1 MNKDFKI
8 IAIRP
13 LPDCDSKYRKSL
25 IAGEVYKF
33 YNNYDIVYNNESARI
48 RSITKQPHISE
59 SLYNLK
65 NGINV
70 NISAIVGKNGSGKS
84 TLFDLLYLFI
94 YLLSSDDDINKKSVI
109 KKYQID
115 LGIRLRN
122 LRLTYT
128 EIEDFDVVE
137 SENQLK
143 KVIDINSQYDLK
155 VDLKLILNPELFLKK
170 IKTELGNH
178 IIRLEL
184 DYNKEKEAE
193 EEMQQG
199 FSLSVIYQINSSIYE
214 LIYRKNTFLYVAYE
228 NGQRIN
234 LDFEKDFAL
243 KNFFYNVCL
252 NYSHHSLNSEISGK
266 WIMKLFHKNDG
277 YITPVVINPMR
288 DEGSF
293 NINTEIGLSKE
304 RMMINIIHALV
315 RDDKFLLLDK
325 YEITDFIFTPKR
337 LRPILSNDG
346 NNKIE
351 DFKSDFLLKSI
362 IDDSQ
367 LDTLEYYKDV
377 ALGYLEDKIPKIKR
391 NYKKIIF
398 EEGKENEE
406 LFQKFLKE
414 DTSHIAKKVRQTL
427 EFLKMTNTEMKQQY
441 WEVPNKTVVKEIEV
455 NKYIEWMKLSVPH
468 IKSLTPLQ
476 LIEFAHPGFFSVDF
490 KLKALNGDE
499 VIFGDL
505 SSGEQQMIYNENTI
519 LYHLF
524 NLQSVHN
531 VSNRVKYK
539 NVNIILDEVELY
551 YHPEMQRDLIRS
563 LVSSFENIRTDSES
577 GIESVNILLC
587 THSPFILS
595 DIPNNNVLRL
605 NKGEIY
611 NDVRLKSF
619 GANIYDI
626 LANDFFMENSYMGS
640 MAKEKINE
648 VIQWL
653 NFKKNLKEIAYI
665 ETLENTK
672 LNSLKIKVC
681 KEKINSLPK
690 TVHIMD
696 SNYAQRLI
704 QIIDEPLLK
713 NTIQEM
719 YLNIFP
725 SDKSRLKN

>member
-1 MNKDFKI
+1 
-8 IAIRP
+8 
-13 LPDCDSKYRKSL
+13 
-25 IAGEVYKF
+25 
-33 YNNYDIVYNNESARI
+33 
-48 RSITKQPHISE
+48 
-59 SLYNLK
+59 
-65 NGINV
+65 
-70 NISAIVGKNGSGKS
+70 
-84 TLFDLLYLFI
+84 LYLFI